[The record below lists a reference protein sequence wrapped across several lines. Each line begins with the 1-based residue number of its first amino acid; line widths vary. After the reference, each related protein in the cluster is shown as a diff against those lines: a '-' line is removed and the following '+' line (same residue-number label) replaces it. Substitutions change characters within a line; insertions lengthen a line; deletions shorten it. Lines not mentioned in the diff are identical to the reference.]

1 MQHNPS
7 GTLMQQFCQQP
18 ISHRLWSQLC
28 PQVKCRGFSH
38 HSKSLP
44 ITLHSWCKHPKRLEP
59 VSNMTENMEITE
71 ESKGR
76 QDLFARFPG
85 YLCALLAILQA
96 CSIQHVLSRGS
107 WLLTQKLCKFLGWSI
122 GRQRQSL
129 WKKKACKNSVHVAIY
144 NNSMRLSL
152 THDCKYAQDLQHLLR
167 TKETNANWRHRQWII
182 PGGVSFPQLPRM
194 QEYEYFTKCMYKSN
208 ALLLSN
214 AKHRKRFCKWFT

>member
-122 GRQRQSL
+122 GRQRQSP
-129 WKKKACKNSVHVAIY
+129 WKKKHARTVF
-144 NNSMRLSL
+144 M
-152 THDCKYAQDLQHLLR
+152 LLF
-167 TKETNANWRHRQWII
+167 TII
-182 PGGVSFPQLPRM
+182 AWGCHWLMTASTLRISSTCSGQKKPM
-194 QEYEYFTKCMYKSN
+194 QTGDTGNE
-208 ALLLSN
+208 
-214 AKHRKRFCKWFT
+214 